1 MGYHQTK
8 RQLTNGRY
16 TTIWIHI
23 IKSAL
28 KLRAEASWVFWGQI
42 GTAVG
47 GLLTVKVLT
56 FLMTPAEYGK
66 LAIANTIVLF
76 ISANLFGPLG
86 QGLMRFWSI
95 NNEKGRL
102 FEYLQASKNLILYIF
117 LVISLLSVLFLTV
130 SFHTRLHNW
139 SILGTLAILL
149 GAFTGW
155 MSIRAN
161 MLMAARKRKAVAL
174 INGIG
179 AFLKPA
185 FAAILI
191 LSIISSASVVMVG
204 FLLTTVLIVWFLEKY
219 YREFICL
226 INKNTPEKNHP
237 RQHYREI
244 NKEIINFSWPFFI
257 WGIFSWVHQSS
268 DRWAIQIYQG
278 SDVLGGYSVIAQL
291 ALFPIVLG
299 SGFLSTFF
307 LPIAYDRGGVLNTSN
322 SIKSANKIIVTMIV
336 LYLVC
341 TAILIGTFS
350 LYHRQIVV
358 LISNKHYADFSNL
371 LPGLTVA
378 WTLFFLGQMLSG
390 FGLLANKPKAYIA
403 PVLVS
408 GVSAAF
414 FTFYFASIK
423 GPPGAVLGLCIAG
436 FIYASWFLV
445 IAFRLSSP
453 QNLSL

>member
-1 MGYHQTK
+1 
-8 RQLTNGRY
+8 
-16 TTIWIHI
+16 
-23 IKSAL
+23 
-28 KLRAEASWVFWGQI
+28 
-42 GTAVG
+42 
-47 GLLTVKVLT
+47 
-56 FLMTPAEYGK
+56 MTPVEYGK

-76 ISANLFGPLG
+76 IGANIFGPLG

-95 NNEKGRL
+95 NNEKGNL
-102 FEYLQASKNLILYIF
+102 IEYLLISKQMIVYLFSGIL
-117 LVISLLSVLFLTV
+117 LISLLFLTA
-130 SFHTRLHNW
+130 SFFTRLNNW
-139 SILGTLAILL
+139 SVIGTIAILL
-149 GAFTGW
+149 GALTGW
-155 MSIRAN
+155 MGVRTN
-161 MLMAARKRKAVAL
+161 MLMAARNRQAVAL
-174 INGIG
+174 VNSIS

-185 FAAILI
+185 VASILV
-191 LSIISSASVVMVG
+191 LSMTSSACVVMAG
-204 FLLTTVLIVWFLEKY
+204 FLVTTVLIVWSLERYNSK
-219 YREFICL
+219 FIRL
-226 INKNTPEKNHP
+226 ICKDPSKKIYDKQNSN
-237 RQHYREI
+237 EI
-244 NKEIINFSWPFFI
+244 YKEIINFSWPFFI

-307 LPIAYDRGGVLNTSN
+307 LPIAYDRGGALTTLD

-336 LYLVC
+336 LYLIC
-341 TAILIGTFS
+341 TAILIGIFS
-350 LYHRQIVV
+350 LYHRQIVI

-378 WTLFFLGQMLSG
+378 WAFFFLGQMLSG

-408 GVSAAF
+408 GLSAAF
-414 FTFYFASIK
+414 FTFYFVSIK
-423 GPPGAVLGLCIAG
+423 GPPGAVIGLCIAG

-453 QNLSL
+453 QSRFL